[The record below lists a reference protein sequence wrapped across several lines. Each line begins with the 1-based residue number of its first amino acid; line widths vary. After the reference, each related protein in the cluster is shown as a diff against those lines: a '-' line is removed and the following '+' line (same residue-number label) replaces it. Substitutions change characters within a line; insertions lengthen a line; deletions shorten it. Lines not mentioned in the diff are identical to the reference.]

1 MARIQALLDTY
12 TDPQLD
18 TYSNLLVVVTCRAL
32 DYVETLRLEKLV
44 VKPLDLERQRTY
56 LHRYLGEEDGEK
68 LLLQMAGG
76 EAVVE
81 FWREVGMF
89 INSLGRSWTLDDPLY
104 WAFSLAYGKGE
115 VERSILLPNGTMPPL
130 LALGRNPFML
140 VMLAQ
145 VYAAGGGTLP
155 ANRGKL
161 FAAFVDTLLG
171 REERRCEPARWPGA
185 DLIRR
190 CLSHL
195 AFAMQR
201 AGKHGT
207 AVDSNWAA
215 QKVGRGVSDPL
226 HLLYLGVSATLLDR
240 AGDRIRFVHQLV
252 QEYFAALDWDER
264 ITMDKDLRAY
274 WPSGWLEPSGWE
286 ETALLLT
293 GILPDMTSMIEKL
306 LLVNPPLAARCVVQS
321 GGTRPAK
328 PVLHKVQ
335 QRLIDLAIG
344 SDIPVREREASG
356 EALNWLGDP
365 RPRRWVNTRGPAKH
379 RLVRCAGRGVR
390 HGWRA

>member
-1 MARIQALLDTY
+1 
-12 TDPQLD
+12 
-18 TYSNLLVVVTCRAL
+18 
-32 DYVETLRLEKLV
+32 
-44 VKPLDLERQRTY
+44 
-56 LHRYLGEEDGEK
+56 
-68 LLLQMAGG
+68 
-76 EAVVE
+76 
-81 FWREVGMF
+81 
-89 INSLGRSWTLDDPLY
+89 
-104 WAFSLAYGKGE
+104 
-115 VERSILLPNGTMPPL
+115 MPPL

-171 REERRCEPARWPGA
+171 REERRCEPARWPGT

-252 QEYFAALDWDER
+252 QEYFAALDWDEH
-264 ITMDKDLRAY
+264 ITMDEDLRAY

-344 SDIPVREREASG
+344 SDIPVRERDASG

-365 RPRRWVNTRGPAKH
+365 RPGVGLTPEGLPSIVWCDVPEGEFVMGGEHDVLSSRQMKKRLSAVSGWMRSESASIRLLMPSFRRLCMTGATPSSGSIAGRRWDGTQRVTASNRTIMTTESPCPIIR
-379 RLVRCAGRGVR
+379 
-390 HGWRA
+390 